1 MSENLDAN
9 TLKQLS
15 KMKNVDE
22 IDAALAQ
29 DGSIKNDGTILFSP
43 EQILRMDWLCENV
56 IGRIPVLGEIL
67 PECYKVMQEI
77 GIYRDTFSIAE

>member
-29 DGSIKNDGTILFSP
+29 DGSIKNEF
-43 EQILRMDWLCENV
+43 Q
-56 IGRIPVLGEIL
+56 
-67 PECYKVMQEI
+67 
-77 GIYRDTFSIAE
+77 SIK